1 MTTTTKAAGVSIEPG
16 VDDQQAMRI
25 LNEAAAFLGEFFALA
40 RQAVA
45 NTDPVLL
52 ANVLKEEPGDVT
64 PEPDARKRPRG
75 STHPLL
81 LLFKLGVNAAKAL
94 PRILAWTN
102 PELDPR
108 GGTDRSLNAAMK
120 STQSM
125 MEGLEKLMSG
135 LSEPTG

>member
-1 MTTTTKAAGVSIEPG
+1 MSSTTSSVVVEREQVETE
-16 VDDQQAMRI
+16 QALRI
-25 LNEAAAFLGEFFALA
+25 LNEAAGFLGEFFALA

-45 NTDPVLL
+45 NTDPELL
-52 ANVLKEEPGDVT
+52 AKVLKEEPTDV
-64 PEPDARKRPRG
+64 PADPDARKRPRG

-102 PELDPR
+102 PELDPK
-108 GGTDRSLNAAMK
+108 GGGDRNLNAAMK

-135 LSEPTG
+135 LTAPAG

>member
-1 MTTTTKAAGVSIEPG
+1 MSADTSNLSIER
-16 VDDQQAMRI
+16 QQLETEHALRI
-25 LNEAAAFLGEFFALA
+25 LNEAAGFLGEFFALA

-45 NTDPVLL
+45 ETDPRLL
-52 ANVLKEEPGDVT
+52 AQVLREEPSDVT

-108 GGTDRSLNAAMK
+108 GGADRNLNAAVK
-120 STQSM
+120 STQNM

-135 LSEPTG
+135 LSAPTG